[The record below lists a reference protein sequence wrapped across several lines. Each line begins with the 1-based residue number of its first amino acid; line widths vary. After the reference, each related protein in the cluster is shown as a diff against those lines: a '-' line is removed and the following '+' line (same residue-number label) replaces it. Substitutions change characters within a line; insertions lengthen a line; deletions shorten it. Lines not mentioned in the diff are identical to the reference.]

1 MVGID
6 EETIKRVY
14 KQLTSSWNE
23 RNAQGMANLFTES
36 GESIGFDG
44 SLSKG
49 PEEIATHLAPI
60 FKDHPTAP
68 FVTKVNEIKFIGDNA
83 AILRAIAGM
92 IPPGESDIKPELN
105 THHTLVLE
113 YRENEWKIVLFQ
125 NTPAQFHG
133 RPELVEQMTNELREQ
148 L

>member
-1 MVGID
+1 MINKECLMVRMD

-23 RNAQGMANLFTES
+23 RNAQGMASLFTES

-60 FKDHPTAP
+60 FRDHPTCLWQSINVGFGIFFMPCPAGQG
-68 FVTKVNEIKFIGDNA
+68 IKKMPLAN
-83 AILRAIAGM
+83 L
-92 IPPGESDIKPELN
+92 PK
-105 THHTLVLE
+105 
-113 YRENEWKIVLFQ
+113 
-125 NTPAQFHG
+125 
-133 RPELVEQMTNELREQ
+133 
-148 L
+148 